1 VARALDERLV
11 EAAPPAETE
20 VEEPGVADGGGEGE
34 GEVEDSAPSGEEEEE
49 EEPARAPV
57 RSRRRQEEEEEEA
70 APGHDRFK
78 LINGKEVVAPHRGL
92 L

>member
-1 VARALDERLV
+1 
-11 EAAPPAETE
+11 
-20 VEEPGVADGGGEGE
+20 
-34 GEVEDSAPSGEEEEE
+34 
-49 EEPARAPV
+49 V